1 MRFFRVIAALTL
13 LIMANASARAANL
26 PRPSPDFAINLGQ
39 GKQVRISQYKGK
51 TVVVAFILT
60 YCSHCQKAIGVLSKM
75 QREYGA
81 RGLQVLASAPQGKG
95 AAAPPPP
102 LSRLV
107 PPPPAGPP
115 PEEVPPPP
123 PPGFL
128 PQSAPPF
135 PVGINTAT
143 EFITYM
149 QHPTMLQ
156 LIMPGLVFIDKDG
169 IIRAQ
174 YEGRDTFLEE
184 TGVEKNIRAKVEE
197 MLTPPAAAPK
207 KAGAKKGVAISSTL
221 ARMFF

>member
-13 LIMANASARAANL
+13 LGMAIASARAANL

-81 RGLQVLASAPQGKG
+81 RGLQVLASATEEM
-95 AAAPPPP
+95 AAAA
-102 LSRLV
+102 L
-107 PPPPAGPP
+107 
-115 PEEVPPPP
+115 
-123 PPGFL
+123 PGFL
-128 PQSAPPF
+128 RQFDPPF

-169 IIRAQ
+169 TIRAQ

-207 KAGAKKGVAISSTL
+207 KAGAKKGVAKKSN
-221 ARMFF
+221 